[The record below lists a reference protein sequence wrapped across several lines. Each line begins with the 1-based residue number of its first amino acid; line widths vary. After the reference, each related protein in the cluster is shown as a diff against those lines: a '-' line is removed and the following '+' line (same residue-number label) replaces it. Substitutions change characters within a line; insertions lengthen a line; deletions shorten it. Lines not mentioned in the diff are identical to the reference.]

1 MSPATTREEE
11 LSGRAP
17 HAALP
22 APEPHKALPTPEK
35 PSGNRARKWIVLL
48 VILLVIGGVI
58 WIIHR
63 NGQKQDEKSQKM
75 EAAAN
80 RPTPVQTQA
89 VQQRTMPIYLTA
101 LGTVTAY
108 NTVTIKTRVDGQL
121 LQVNVREG
129 QAVRKGQLLLQI
141 DPRPYEAALAQAEG
155 QLTKDQANSR
165 NAEAEA
171 ARYTAL
177 YQAGVVSKES
187 QQAQLSTAGQATG
200 SIQADQAAIQAARVN
215 LAYTKVTSPIDG
227 IVGLR
232 QVDPGNIVHASDTTG
247 LLVITQ
253 IHPISVIF
261 TLPEDWL
268 PQVLQRTRAGQKL
281 AVDAFDRSNSTHLGT
296 GSLLTLDN
304 QIDTTTGT
312 DKVKAV
318 FDNKEGALFPNQF
331 VNVRLILEQQQNAI
345 VVPSVAIQNGTQGS
359 FVYLVKQGEPPA
371 DKQDETGA
379 GSARAGAA
387 GAASKSP
394 REAKG
399 GGDGQGAEGQPKGPS
414 YYVEAVPVKVNLT
427 EGSVV
432 ILNPGDVKPGDQI
445 VVDGQEKLKDGARVI
460 PRQAQG
466 HTPAAGGV
474 GASAASGTA
483 GTQQQGT
490 TPASQFDTSKPG
502 ETQAIDEPGKHGQYG
517 KRQQQQGQHQGQQQ
531 GQGTPQ

>member
-22 APEPHKALPTPEK
+22 APESHKALPTPEK
-35 PSGNRARKWIVLL
+35 SSGSSARKWIVLL
-48 VILLVIGGVI
+48 VILLVIAGVV
-58 WIIHR
+58 WVIHR
-63 NGQKQDEKSQKM
+63 NGQKQAAQSQKM

-155 QLTKDQANSR
+155 QLTKDQANAK

-187 QQAQLSTAGQATG
+187 QQAQISTAGQATG

-215 LAYTKVTSPIDG
+215 LAYTKVASPIDG

-232 QVDPGNIVHASDTTG
+232 QVDPGNIVHAADTTG

-296 GSLLTLDN
+296 GALLTLDN

-359 FVYLVKQGEPPA
+359 FLYVVKQGEPPA
-371 DKQDETGA
+371 DKQDESGA
-379 GSARAGAA
+379 GAGGAGAA
-387 GAASKSP
+387 GAGAKGA
-394 REAKG
+394 RGAKG
-399 GGDGQGAEGQPKGPS
+399 GSGAEGQGAEGQQKGPS

-427 EGSVV
+427 EGSLV

-466 HTPAAGGV
+466 RTPAASGV
-474 GASAASGTA
+474 GASAASGAA

-502 ETQAIDEPGKHGQYG
+502 ETQAIDEPGKHGHYD
-517 KRQQQQGQHQGQQQ
+517 KRRQQQQ
-531 GQGTPQ
+531 GQGTPR